1 MGSAGTT
8 GPDEPGDART
18 PLTRE
23 RILAAALSLVEREGP
38 AALSMRRLARD
49 LGVEAMSLYNHVG
62 GKAEILDGLAELF
75 LIAIE
80 LPPERGDSWED
91 RIRALARAFR
101 KAALANPK
109 AAALMLT
116 RQLETP
122 ASMRPT
128 DASLAVFL
136 DAGFDEQSA
145 VHGLRAFIAFQI
157 GTLLREVTSSP
168 AFSGQD
174 PAAARGRTE
183 RLAASG
189 FPAAAR
195 VAPYLATCDHEAEY
209 YFGVEALLTAMRVM
223 LAEHATHR
231 SDAE

>member
-1 MGSAGTT
+1 MESAGPRQPDAT
-8 GPDEPGDART
+8 GAARP

-23 RILAAALSLVEREGP
+23 RILEAALHLVEREGP

-80 LPPERGDSWED
+80 LPPDRGESWED

-136 DAGFDEQSA
+136 DAGFDEESA

-168 AFSGQD
+168 AFSGKD
-174 PAAARGRTE
+174 PAAARGRAE

-189 FPAAAR
+189 FPSAAR
-195 VAPYLATCDHEAEY
+195 VAPHLATCDHEAEY

-223 LAEHATHR
+223 LSERVTQPADNE
-231 SDAE
+231 

>member
-101 KAALANPK
+101 KAALANQ
-109 AAALMLT
+109 
-116 RQLETP
+116 RQP
-122 ASMRPT
+122 P
-128 DASLAVFL
+128 
-136 DAGFDEQSA
+136 
-145 VHGLRAFIAFQI
+145 
-157 GTLLREVTSSP
+157 
-168 AFSGQD
+168 
-174 PAAARGRTE
+174 
-183 RLAASG
+183 
-189 FPAAAR
+189 
-195 VAPYLATCDHEAEY
+195 
-209 YFGVEALLTAMRVM
+209 
-223 LAEHATHR
+223 
-231 SDAE
+231 